1 MGPERNLEQLVV
13 EFGDLRKRVERA
25 GGYQADAGSAA
36 ASSTT
41 GPPLQGAL
49 PGPTRATVGQS
60 SATSAAASDPGSWEP
75 VVAEGSS
82 FAPHTPEWERALIA
96 ALRDRG
102 P

>member
-49 PGPTRATVGQS
+49 PRPNTGHRWAELSDFS
-60 SATSAAASDPGSWEP
+60 SC
-75 VVAEGSS
+75 
-82 FAPHTPEWERALIA
+82 F
-96 ALRDRG
+96 
-102 P
+102 